1 MTLVDSWWV
10 EQLVVNVLRIAI
22 YVLIRVQICLMPFVL
37 FKSGPRVKKKHS
49 LLRKTGRSCKT
60 VSSNEVVVQLE
71 IHRLHCF
78 LVLWELLLLG
88 FLD

>member
-1 MTLVDSWWV
+1 ML
-10 EQLVVNVLRIAI
+10 
-22 YVLIRVQICLMPFVL
+22 L
-37 FKSGPRVKKKHS
+37 FERDILQKKIPNSNSRNILYFFKLFGS
-49 LLRKTGRSCKT
+49 VPLEVARA